1 MDTPRDSSARII
13 DSLKILGLTKYEA
26 LVYIGLLKVAG
37 ATATELHEISGV
49 PRASVYPVL
58 DRLVQRNLV
67 SVSHSTPK
75 RFNAVAP
82 EEGIDN
88 LLHRIENEAAEAK
101 KALDQIYR
109 RRIEGERG
117 DQEFI
122 WSIYGN
128 QNILAR
134 TMELL
139 RNAEHSIKIV
149 ASWSLMKHIVSELQQ
164 LKQKSVNIEII
175 SDDWE
180 GDLPEGI
187 CTRVLSHQVLHEKPM
202 SPECAGVFEVDGLKV
217 LLWMGS
223 PGDVPC
229 ALYSESMGF
238 VQFFK
243 RYWSSVKAWVE
254 IADQ

>member
-1 MDTPRDSSARII
+1 MDISRDSSARTI
-13 DSLKILGLTKYEA
+13 DSLKMLGLTKYEA

-58 DRLVQRNLV
+58 DRLVQKNLV

-88 LLHRIENEAAEAK
+88 LLGRIESEAAEAK

-128 QNILAR
+128 QNILVR
-134 TMELL
+134 TIELL
-139 RNAEHSIKIV
+139 RNAEHSIRIV
-149 ASWSLMKHIVSELQQ
+149 ASWPLLKHIVPELQQ
-164 LKQKSVNIEII
+164 LNQESVDIEII

-180 GDLPEGI
+180 GDMPEGVRI
-187 CTRVLSHQVLHEKPM
+187 HVFRHPMLHEKTM
-202 SPECAGVFEVDGLKV
+202 SLECAGVFQVDGSKV

-223 PGDVPC
+223 PADVPC

-254 IADQ
+254 IIDQ

>member
-1 MDTPRDSSARII
+1 MDTARDPSSRII
-13 DSLKILGLTKYEA
+13 DSLKMLGLTKYEA

-58 DRLVQRNLV
+58 DRLIQKNLV
-67 SVSHSTPK
+67 SISHTTPK

-88 LLHRIENEAAEAK
+88 LLHRIETEAAEAK
-101 KALDQIYR
+101 SALDQIYS

-117 DQEFI
+117 DQEHI

-134 TMELL
+134 TIEML
-139 RNAEHSIKIV
+139 RNAEHSIQI
-149 ASWSLMKHIVSELQQ
+149 AGSWPLLKHIVPVLVQQ
-164 LKQKSVNIEII
+164 ARESVDIEII
-175 SDDWE
+175 TVDWE
-180 GDLPEGI
+180 GDRPEGI
-187 CTRVLSHQVLHEKPM
+187 RLHIISHQMVPDKPM
-202 SPECAGVFEVDGLKV
+202 PQECAGFFQVDGEKV
-217 LLWMGS
+217 LLWMGA

-243 RYWSSVKAWVE
+243 RYWSTAKAWVE
-254 IADQ
+254 IISQ